1 MNDESGTSESQ
12 RQLEVARTVLGVMRF
27 RCVSVSIPCAQHPE
41 LRQFLQSTTVVFVRF
56 HTFQLQLWLKTEFRC
71 HKKHIKLQVKVWTQ
85 M

>member
-12 RQLEVARTVLGVMRF
+12 RQLEVARTVLGVIRF

-41 LRQFLQSTTVVFVRF
+41 LRQFLQSP
-56 HTFQLQLWLKTEFRC
+56 QLCLLDSTPSNFSFGSRPSSGVI
-71 HKKHIKLQVKVWTQ
+71 KKHIKLQVKVWTQ